1 MAHSVEINNTEEYEQ
16 AMRVSAIFYNR
27 YKSLCHG
34 SSRRHEIKRLYE
46 DTQHIL
52 LKISGD
58 TKSLRF
64 SQILYALSY
73 GHNVLRVLGGN
84 EIQWNVFN
92 KTFNKFKQHPEKM
105 ETYPRHN
112 KNIEFEEEPLWYN
125 YNHDDSCQTYDSQPL
140 LMVSGD
146 NLNQINQLY
155 ENNDDILLPLGEF
168 YTITGE

>member
-46 DTQHIL
+46 DTQHVI

-73 GHNVLRVLGGN
+73 GHNVLKVLGGN

-92 KTFNKFKQHPEKM
+92 KSFNKFKQHPEKM

-112 KNIEFEEEPLWYN
+112 KNIEFEEEPLWY
-125 YNHDDSCQTYDSQPL
+125 HDDSCQTYDNETL
-140 LMVSGD
+140 
-146 NLNQINQLY
+146 LNQFNSLH
-155 ENNDDILLPLGEF
+155 ENNEDILLPLGEF
-168 YTITGE
+168 YTITGQ